1 MLSKN
6 TIQFLKALKANNDK
20 AWMDANREA
29 YLASKADFEAFAA
42 VLLAGMQALDPDLAG
57 LQVKDCTFRIN
68 RDVRFSANKAP
79 YKTNMA
85 FYLAK
90 GGKKTVHAGYYCH
103 VEPGG
108 CFVAGGMWMP
118 MPPELKK
125 VRQEID
131 YNFADFKKIMAEK
144 GFKKQ
149 FGGLQ
154 MTSETQLTRPP
165 KGYEA
170 DNEAID
176 YLRLKSFIAS
186 TPLDDA
192 IFTGKNAVETVLH
205 KFMLTMPLI
214 KFLNHAVEEA

>member
-1 MLSKN
+1 MLHKN
-6 TIQFLKALKANNDK
+6 TLQFLKALKANNDK
-20 AWMDANREA
+20 AWMDANRQA
-29 YLASKADFEAFAA
+29 YLAAKADFELFAA
-42 VLLAGMQALDPDLAG
+42 GLLTGMQAVDPDLAG

-68 RDVRFSANKAP
+68 RDIRFSANKAP

-90 GGKKTVHAGYYCH
+90 GGKKTVNAGYYCH

-131 YNFADFKKIMAEK
+131 YNFADFKKILTEK

-154 MTSETQLTRPP
+154 MSSETQLTRPP

-170 DNEAID
+170 DNEAIEFI
-176 YLRLKSFIAS
+176 RLKSFIAS
-186 TPLDDA
+186 MPLEDA
-192 IFTGKNAVETVLH
+192 VFTGKNAVETVLGTF
-205 KFMLTMPLI
+205 KLVLPLV
-214 KFLNHAVEEA
+214 KFLNLAIQED

>member
-1 MLSKN
+1 M
-6 TIQFLKALKANNDK
+6 KALKANNDK
-20 AWMDANREA
+20 AWMDANRQA
-29 YLASKADFEAFAA
+29 YLAAKADFELFAA
-42 VLLAGMQALDPDLAG
+42 GLLTGMQAVDPDLAG

-68 RDVRFSANKAP
+68 RDIRFSANKAP

-90 GGKKTVHAGYYCH
+90 GGKKTVNAGYYCH

-131 YNFADFKKIMAEK
+131 YNFADFKKILTEK

-154 MTSETQLTRPP
+154 MSSETQLTRPP

-170 DNEAID
+170 DNEAIEFI
-176 YLRLKSFIAS
+176 RLKSFIAS
-186 TPLDDA
+186 MPLEDA
-192 IFTGKNAVETVLH
+192 VFTGKNAVETVLGTF
-205 KFMLTMPLI
+205 KLVLPLV
-214 KFLNHAVEEA
+214 KFLNLAIQED